1 MQVMD
6 ITKEGL
12 NKIFDILDKDGDGQI
27 SYEEFV
33 QQLHLVKH
41 ANPHT
46 LLVILT
52 HQAELWNRT
61 LEERLSKLLKQV
73 QCVGGF
79 AEKAAEQAALGLEQV
94 MSERKDR
101 RAFQEV
107 VNS

>member
-12 NKIFDILDKDGDGQI
+12 NKIFDILDKDGDGEI
-27 SYEEFV
+27 SYQEFV
-33 QQLHLVKH
+33 QQLHVVKH

-61 LEERLSKLLKQV
+61 LEMRLDKLLKQV

-79 AEKAAEQAALGLEQV
+79 AELAAEKAAQGVAQGTGGQF
-94 MSERKDR
+94 S
-101 RAFQEV
+101 
-107 VNS
+107 